1 LESRIEIINENSIHL
16 RLLNLVIPRLKM
28 APGNISKIARQ
39 PRAANV
45 RAKVLE
51 RVAQMQEEEGEEN
64 QKKIKE
70 YEELLKQKDEKL
82 EF

>member
-1 LESRIEIINENSIHL
+1 
-16 RLLNLVIPRLKM
+16 M